1 MEVATTE
8 KPQETQRGSAE
19 ASRWVLPAMEVV
31 TTEEQAEKPPGWSAT
46 AEEPAEAGSWA
57 LDHNCLVHVGA
68 AMVLV
73 LFLEAGEPGGPASPE
88 GRKVA
93 SVACTRPRR
102 RPWVLHQPT

>member
-8 KPQETQRGSAE
+8 EQAETHRGSAE
-19 ASRWVLPAMEVV
+19 AGRWVLPAMEVV

-68 AMVLV
+68 AMV
-73 LFLEAGEPGGPASPE
+73 
-88 GRKVA
+88 
-93 SVACTRPRR
+93 
-102 RPWVLHQPT
+102 